1 LTALQLEPEN
11 SDIYWRLARAQ
22 VDIGEHQP
30 EKEQE
35 AYFARA
41 VAYADSAIKYN
52 PGDYHGHLR
61 RAISLG
67 KLALFKGVF
76 KSVSMVKQVKQSLDT
91 SLSINS
97 EVPVAHYVMA
107 RTHQKLCEKPKIA
120 RVTLGLDWADR
131 GIAEKEYLI
140 AINLDPNFIMFR
152 MDYAKLL
159 MELDRYNEARIQLQ
173 KIAEL
178 PIKDE
183 DDAELKKEAVTL
195 LSGKKFQ

>member
-1 LTALQLEPEN
+1 
-11 SDIYWRLARAQ
+11 
-22 VDIGEHQP
+22 
-30 EKEQE
+30 
-35 AYFARA
+35 
-41 VAYADSAIKYN
+41 
-52 PGDYHGHLR
+52 
-61 RAISLG
+61 
-67 KLALFKGVF
+67 
-76 KSVSMVKQVKQSLDT
+76 
-91 SLSINS
+91 
-97 EVPVAHYVMA
+97 MA